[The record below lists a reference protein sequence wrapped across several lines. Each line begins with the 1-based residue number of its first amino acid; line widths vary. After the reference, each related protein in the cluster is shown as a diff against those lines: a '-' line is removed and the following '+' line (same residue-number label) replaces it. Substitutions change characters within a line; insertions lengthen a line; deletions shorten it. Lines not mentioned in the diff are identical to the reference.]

1 MCPALSSTMS
11 DLRSTIN
18 VALKQSLGQDPA
30 RPLDLEPPEWEALWI
45 SARDHCLTPY
55 LHRRWTES
63 GAIHSLPPDIAARFS
78 AGRMENTERN
88 RRILPLLDEISS
100 ALKTRGI
107 ACLVSKGLP
116 VAQAYYG
123 DLGLRVLYDLD
134 LLIKPD
140 DTTCA
145 FGILRGL
152 GYEPFSSGYAGQPGR
167 PFWRPKEYSW
177 DAERVFDPDRPVLVE
192 LHTRPWEPRWHGF
205 SMECNLDLWRGCRDT
220 ELAGVPLHVP
230 AEGQLLVHLA
240 VHYACNVLE
249 CNARLMHLLDIILLL
264 RHRGYGLHWD
274 EILNTITERRLA
286 PFCFVALDLAA
297 RAGDCSLPPK
307 VWKTLKDAT
316 PSAIVAWLES
326 RGLDDA
332 CSMNLH
338 NRDRS
343 LIYFLHWNMAVT
355 WHERVRVLAH
365 ALRTPW
371 LEGSGI
377 SRWVSLAR
385 RTRQRFQHLARAAR
399 I

>member
-1 MCPALSSTMS
+1 MS
-11 DLRSTIN
+11 DLRSKILS
-18 VALKQSLGQDPA
+18 ALKQSLRQTPTP
-30 RPLDLEPPEWEALWI
+30 PLKLEPTEWEAFWA

-55 LHRRWTES
+55 LHSRWTES

-78 AGRMENTERN
+78 TGRMQNTERN
-88 RRILPLLDEISS
+88 RRILLLLDEINS
-100 ALKTRGI
+100 ALKELGVS
-107 ACLVSKGLP
+107 CLVSKGLP
-116 VAQAYYG
+116 LAQAYYG
-123 DLGLRVLYDLD
+123 DLGLRVPYDLD
-134 LLIKPD
+134 LLIKPE
-140 DTTCA
+140 DTACA
-145 FGILRGL
+145 FGVLRDL
-152 GYEPFSSGYAGQPGR
+152 GYEPFSSPHAGEPGR
-167 PFWRPKEYSW
+167 PLWRPKEYSW

-192 LHTRPWEPRWHGF
+192 LHTRPWERRWHGF
-205 SMECNLDLWRGCRDT
+205 SMECNLDLWRDCRDT
-220 ELAGVPLHVP
+220 EIAGIPLLVP
-230 AEGQLLVHLA
+230 AEEQLLVHLA

-249 CNARLMHLLDIILLL
+249 SNARLMHLLDVILLL
-264 RHRGYGLHWD
+264 RRRGSGLHWD
-274 EILNTITERRLA
+274 QILASVTESRLA

-297 RAGDCSLPPK
+297 RAGDYCLPAK
-307 VWKTLKDAT
+307 VNETLRDAT

-326 RGLDDA
+326 RGVEDA

-377 SRWVSLAR
+377 SRWVSLAQ
-385 RTRQRFQHLARAAR
+385 RTRQRLRYLARAAR